1 MGVAITIERCR
12 AEYLLVEVDDDDFI
26 TPKNDDIGK
35 DDDPVKEPKND
46 DVGKNG
52 DVVRVPN
59 NDDEIRKQEIEQL
72 KRDNICDIKPCCCD
86 SCYPCDYEVIAKL
99 RKIAEERKAPENRQN
114 STLSGSKSCPIACPN
129 CCDDDACGAEEQKYC
144 YECCPAPNKKQET
157 PGALDSWCKG
167 RPTIGDCDMLIS
179 GFTFD
184 PVSKTCESFKDRG
197 CAETK
202 NLYRTLEECETTC
215 NSKPKQEGDKCASD
229 SECGEGLECKS
240 QFPFGI
246 NFKFPNLTC
255 VKKEGKCKKHQE
267 FCGCLTTY
275 PPICHG
281 DCCGTLTCEHYG
293 LVGGAGTCVN
303 KEEATPRECCKKAGV
318 PEFCLGLCS
327 PADAMARQ
335 GKRINACSKYDSIIE
350 GCFQAFEPSVQE
362 TSDESDEDG
371 PTISHGS
378 PTIVQPQGKQEDPRG
393 IEIQKQECSGD
404 LVYGD
409 CHSHCEPR
417 QFCGTDH
424 NGGCIKV
431 CRKGCGCP
439 RGLIRSFRNSTTC
452 INKSECKVDKT
463 DMPTPT
469 PKTKAGKRDAKG
481 KGKQIAKSQS
491 RDYSCGMGPP
501 CNEGLICCPDE
512 TCQPFC

>member
-1 MGVAITIERCR
+1 MKILFTLFLTAMVAITIERCR
-12 AEYLLVEVDDDDFI
+12 AEYLLVEVDDDDSR
-26 TPKNDDIGK
+26 TPKNDDVGK

-157 PGALDSWCKG
+157 PAALDSWCKG
-167 RPTIGDCDMLIS
+167 RPTVGDCDMLIS

-184 PVSKTCESFKDRG
+184 PVSKTCKSFKDRG

-293 LVGGAGTCVN
+293 LLGGAGTCVN

-335 GKRINACSKYDSIIE
+335 GKRINACSKYDTIIE
-350 GCFQAFEPSVQE
+350 GCFQGAEPEIQGFKDDPIISLSSPAFVLP
-362 TSDESDEDG
+362 
-371 PTISHGS
+371 
-378 PTIVQPQGKQEDPRG
+378 
-393 IEIQKQECSGD
+393 IEIPKQGRKLEKKSDVCKNHGEPCGYTRGVQFPKNVGTCCGGLKCDQNPKSSDGLPLVGGAGKCVKKSQMQSEAQRAPASCTTPCTGNECCCGRNECS
-404 LVYGD
+404 
-409 CHSHCEPR
+409 S
-417 QFCGTDH
+417 
-424 NGGCIKV
+424 GC
-431 CRKGCGCP
+431 C
-439 RGLIRSFRNSTTC
+439 
-452 INKSECKVDKT
+452 
-463 DMPTPT
+463 
-469 PKTKAGKRDAKG
+469 
-481 KGKQIAKSQS
+481 
-491 RDYSCGMGPP
+491 
-501 CNEGLICCPDE
+501 
-512 TCQPFC
+512 